1 MAKRYARTEAPIAAQ
16 IFANAATEY
25 MKRYGA
31 TAEDFAQVALINHV
45 HSQHNLYSHF
55 RDIHTMDQ
63 ILKSQ
68 MIQSPLTKLQCCPN
82 QRRRGSS
89 CHIVSSIP
97 QPATSPQI
105 SGHPYPRTMCHG

>member
-45 HSQHNLYSHF
+45 HSQHNPCSHF
-55 RDIHTMDQ
+55 RDIHTMDP

-68 MIQSPLTKLQCCPN
+68 MIQT
-82 QRRRGSS
+82 
-89 CHIVSSIP
+89 H
-97 QPATSPQI
+97 
-105 SGHPYPRTMCHG
+105 